1 MSDIQINILKIE
13 QFLENKLEI
22 PEYQRPYKWNEKN
35 INHLIDDILHFN
47 QKDSYRIGTIVLHKN
62 NNKLDIVDG
71 QQRTISLLLLY
82 YAIKEDNKLQQYL
95 NNTDINLNFE
105 FTSEISHLNIQ
116 NNYQLIKR
124 RLKEFDEKSVKFLF
138 EKCEIVKVTL
148 HNLTEAFQFFDS
160 QNARGKDLE
169 PHDLL
174 KAFHLRAMQNI
185 SEIDKTKL
193 IKSWEE
199 IKTDE
204 LANLFSNYLYRIKNW
219 SRLKSARNFNKNKID
234 VFKGINLE
242 KNHYNYSK
250 IYSFTNNYTKE
261 NNLNYPFGL
270 EQIVINGKIF
280 FEMIIYYKEKLE
292 ELKELESPILNLLDT
307 YDGKKRTGDKYVRN
321 LFDCALFFY
330 IDKFGETEIDRAIE
344 KFFIW
349 AYKVRLELQSVQLAS
364 VDNYARDSKMFYL
377 IKESIT
383 HKEIINLQLPIVKEI
398 KATKIDELK
407 NKFEELHYVK

>member
-250 IYSFTNNYTKE
+250 IYSFTNNYTKK